1 SRSCWSV
8 GPTVFGR
15 RGAPGLDWSR
25 SALMPGWRPKENRW
39 GRASGRGNSIR
50 RCWSCHPW
58 PTKCEYWKDPFM
70 SLNLAPHV
78 SAVHV
83 ESGSVLLNQ
92 KTGRYWQIN
101 GSASTILA
109 ILTEGGTVEEACQRL
124 TDEYEVERPQAERD
138 VRTLLDGLLSAGLVK
153 EQ

>member
-1 SRSCWSV
+1 
-8 GPTVFGR
+8 
-15 RGAPGLDWSR
+15 
-25 SALMPGWRPKENRW
+25 
-39 GRASGRGNSIR
+39 
-50 RCWSCHPW
+50 
-58 PTKCEYWKDPFM
+58 M